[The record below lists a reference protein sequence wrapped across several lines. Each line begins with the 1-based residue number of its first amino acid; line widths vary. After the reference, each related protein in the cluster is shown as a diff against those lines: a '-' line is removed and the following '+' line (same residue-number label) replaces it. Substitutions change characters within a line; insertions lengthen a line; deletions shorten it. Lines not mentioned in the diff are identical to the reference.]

1 MILSCSA
8 WILAAATAAPVT
20 TQTLKVDFNDKV
32 DFGAFHSY
40 AWKDTQEPTASP
52 LNHQHIT
59 RAVERELEAKGL
71 VKAGAGKPDVVV
83 RYFGKID
90 KRTRGAGRSEE
101 TGLQPADR
109 RTVVEFSRVEEVKL
123 ILELYTPAGLEPAW
137 SAVATDALAPPD
149 RLEQQI
155 DDAIARML
163 EAYPPKRR

>member
-1 MILSCSA
+1 MIA
-8 WILAAATAAPVT
+8 ILAVVLAGPVT
-20 TQTLKVDFNDKV
+20 TQTVKVDFNDKV
-32 DFGAFHSY
+32 DFAAFRSY
-40 AWKDTQEPTASP
+40 AWKDTQEPAPNP
-52 LNHQHIT
+52 LNHQRIM

-71 VKAGAGKPDVVV
+71 VKAGTGQPDIVV
-83 RYFGKID
+83 RYFGKIE
-90 KRTRGAGRSEE
+90 KKTKGAGRSEE

-109 RTVVEFSRVEEVKL
+109 RTVVEFSRVEEVRL

-137 SAVATDALAPPD
+137 SAVTTDALAPAE